1 MGDDPEAHPCGTSR
15 INPAQI
21 NAPTLRCL
29 EFCEMKSSGL
39 LSWRR
44 LNVLTVRFFASS
56 PPSNA
61 LKSEKCVLYRAVIVF
76 FAAAAAGWRYFLLIE
91 RDGRLIPSC
100 R

>member
-21 NAPTLRCL
+21 NAATLRCL